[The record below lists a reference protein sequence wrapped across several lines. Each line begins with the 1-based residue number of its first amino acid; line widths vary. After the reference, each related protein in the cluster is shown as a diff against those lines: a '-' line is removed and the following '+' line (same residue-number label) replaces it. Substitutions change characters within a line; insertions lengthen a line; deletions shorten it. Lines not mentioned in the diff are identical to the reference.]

1 MNWTVLVFACFTNYC
16 VEMYWL
22 EYFETETECND
33 TLPMIN
39 AQITDHNIHVIDLGC
54 INYDQR

>member
-39 AQITDHNIHVIDLGC
+39 AQITDPNIHVIDLGC
-54 INYDQR
+54 IDYDQR